1 MADANKPKGERTY
14 LDVPFKEKQSAR
26 ELGAK
31 FDRREKKWYVPAGS
45 DPSLFARW
53 MPSGPK
59 ERPLSEGQSDD
70 FESDIEREAQ
80 RLSGLTDQPIDE
92 SRQFVREAL
101 RLAEE
106 KAALAARDRVQEQ
119 GGSAFE
125 SIDAIRSAIIEAR
138 RAYFAQRQH
147 LYEQGNAEAEPRALP
162 EADARV
168 VLDDVTL
175 GRRYRD
181 MIQSIATSSTLRG
194 AEVTATLALEERLET
209 IHREAWRK
217 SGSPE
222 NGERAIGEH
231 IRAGSDFAAQ
241 ALPPRAARALN
252 TLRQEAGLSPIGI
265 EADQAVDDR
274 DLRQVPES
282 LAPSDQADAPPM
294 SDIAGPSE
302 SETANTPSA
311 LQEQNQQE
319 QNHSEGRA
327 AANDATAPLV
337 SPAPAS
343 NEPDAKNPANDA
355 APPVLGTVSEA
366 DLNRVRKV
374 READRVAAQTLLR
387 ERGQALPRP
396 EDASPEVGAPHDER
410 GTDIEDNQIDIDA
423 ALRKPITTSDGYTVP
438 AHIAS
443 RYMIKE
449 GRYWRLD
456 SMQPGAQP
464 TPATKPHFEDVGKR
478 LITQQ
483 NDRGTIADM
492 LAVMKAKNI
501 DAITVKGSETFR
513 RNAWLEAAL
522 DGGIEVKNFTPKES
536 DLALLEAAKRERDA
550 LTIKAGSA
558 PAPVPYR
565 DAAKGD
571 VQRTRAATQSAID
584 KPVPGVAAKPAD
596 TLSGVLLE
604 HGAARFQHQA
614 DASYSYFVHYR
625 DATGHEQTVWGVD
638 LKRAMQASEA
648 KPGDTISLKNIGE
661 TPVTVQEPVRDAAGR
676 VTGMQDKEV
685 LRNTWEVTREAAPQ
699 PATQALPEKVA
710 TRVQAATPSAI
721 DEPVPGVAA
730 KPADTLSG
738 VLLAHG
744 AARFQH
750 QPDASYSYFVQY
762 RDATGHEQTVW
773 GVDLKRAMQASEAKP
788 GDTIS
793 LKNMGET
800 QVTVQEPVRDAAG
813 RVTGMQDKEAFRN
826 TWEVTRESSP
836 QPATQAPPVTVA
848 QIRERLIEAMEGMP
862 LRARNE
868 VLNRFDAR
876 MKAGVEVEGMMNQ
889 GGLNW
894 EAAVSEL
901 DKRHAALRAGWS
913 APKAAPVAQA
923 SPSLQPVSN
932 KPAM

>member
-45 DPSLFARW
+45 DLSLFARW

-125 SIDAIRSAIIEAR
+125 SIDAIRGAIIEAR

-162 EADARV
+162 KADARA

-222 NGERAIGEH
+222 NGERAIGQR

-252 TLRQEAGLSPIGI
+252 ALRQEAGLSPIGI

-294 SDIAGPSE
+294 SDIAGPSK

-311 LQEQNQQE
+311 PQEQNQEQNQQE

-355 APPVLGTVSEA
+355 APPVLDTVSES

-396 EDASPEVGAPHDER
+396 EDASPEVGAPPDER

-423 ALRKPITTSDGYTVP
+423 AVRKPITTSDGYTVP

-558 PAPVPYR
+558 PAPVVDPKPDSVKR
-565 DAAKGD
+565 DVPRAGTAP
-571 VQRTRAATQSAID
+571 AATPVQAARQSAID
-584 KPVPGVAAKPAD
+584 EPVPGVAAKPAD
-596 TLSGVLLE
+596 TLNGVLLA
-604 HGAARFQHQA
+604 HGAARFQHQP
-614 DASYSYFVHYR
+614 DASYSYFVQYR

-699 PATQALPEKVA
+699 PATQA
-710 TRVQAATPSAI
+710 
-721 DEPVPGVAA
+721 
-730 KPADTLSG
+730 
-738 VLLAHG
+738 
-744 AARFQH
+744 
-750 QPDASYSYFVQY
+750 
-762 RDATGHEQTVW
+762 
-773 GVDLKRAMQASEAKP
+773 
-788 GDTIS
+788 
-793 LKNMGET
+793 
-800 QVTVQEPVRDAAG
+800 
-813 RVTGMQDKEAFRN
+813 
-826 TWEVTRESSP
+826 
-836 QPATQAPPVTVA
+836 PPVTVA

-901 DKRHAALRAGWS
+901 DKRHAALRDGWS

>member
-53 MPSGPK
+53 MPLGPK

-80 RLSGLTDQPIDE
+80 RLSVLTDQPIDE

-125 SIDAIRSAIIEAR
+125 SIDAIRGAIIEAR

-194 AEVTATLALEERLET
+194 AEVAATLALEERLET

-222 NGERAIGEH
+222 NGERAIGQH

-252 TLRQEAGLSPIGI
+252 TLRQEAGLSPTGI
-265 EADQAVDDR
+265 EANQAVDDQ

-311 LQEQNQQE
+311 PQEQNQEQNQQE

-565 DAAKGD
+565 DAANGD
-571 VQRTRAATQSAID
+571 VQRTRAATQSTKD

-604 HGAARFQHQA
+604 
-614 DASYSYFVHYR
+614 
-625 DATGHEQTVWGVD
+625 
-638 LKRAMQASEA
+638 
-648 KPGDTISLKNIGE
+648 
-661 TPVTVQEPVRDAAGR
+661 
-676 VTGMQDKEV
+676 
-685 LRNTWEVTREAAPQ
+685 
-699 PATQALPEKVA
+699 
-710 TRVQAATPSAI
+710 
-721 DEPVPGVAA
+721 
-730 KPADTLSG
+730 
-738 VLLAHG
+738 HG

-876 MKAGVEVEGMMNQ
+876 MKAGVEVEGMMSQ